1 MLTIVRADNS
11 KSLQVLTKRR
21 SLAYPPIME
30 LGRLNSTK
38 VADALTTTR
47 IKRSITVL
55 SEVDSTNRHVLD
67 MPDDALDGVVVVAE
81 RQTQGRGRRGNQW
94 QCPAG
99 AGLLCTVGLADLNS
113 TIDANL
119 LSLVVPI
126 ALSEGIFNET
136 GLRTEIKWP
145 NDLVFRGRK
154 LSGILIEA
162 QTSGANNIRYAV
174 GFGINCLQHRGH
186 FDESIRDQAT
196 SLDLESDSPIN
207 REAVL
212 ASVLNALD
220 ARLLQSGRWSAD
232 RICGEWRSLAAGL
245 GGRCEVQEN
254 GRAFSGNLIDIDPNA
269 AIIVQLDEG
278 GRRLFNA
285 ASTTVLSLTM

>member
-1 MLTIVRADNS
+1 
-11 KSLQVLTKRR
+11 
-21 SLAYPPIME
+21 ME
-30 LGRLNSTK
+30 HGRLNSRK
-38 VADALTTTR
+38 VADALVTTR
-47 IKRSITVL
+47 IGRAITVL
-55 SEVDSTNRHVLD
+55 DEVDSTNRHVLD
-67 MPDDALDGVVVVAE
+67 KPADSLDGVVVVAE
-81 RQTQGRGRRGNQW
+81 KQTQGRGRRGNQW

-99 AGLLCTVGLADLNS
+99 AGLLCTVGLVDA
-113 TIDANL
+113 TGAIDANL

-126 ALSEGIFNET
+126 ALVEGVFDET
-136 GLRTEIKWP
+136 GLRCEIKWP
-145 NDLVFRGRK
+145 NDLVYRGRK

-162 QTSGANNIRYAV
+162 QTSGASTIRYAV

-186 FDESIRDQAT
+186 FEHSIRDRAT
-196 SLDLESDSPIN
+196 SLDLESDSPVD

-220 ARLLQSGRWSAD
+220 KRLAQSERWTAES
-232 RICGEWRSLAAGL
+232 ICGEWRMLAAGL

-254 GRAFSGNLIDIDPNA
+254 GQTVSGNLIDIDPTA

-285 ASTTVLSLTM
+285 ASTTVLSLSM